1 VSKLKS
7 KCPLRGFEECIA
19 EDCMWYDMTYN
30 ACAPHLIGRM
40 LDQIKYIL
48 REMKP

>member
-7 KCPLRGFEECIA
+7 KCPLRGFEEC
-19 EDCMWYDMTYN
+19 MRYDMTYN

-40 LDQIKYIL
+40 LDQIRYIL